1 MRDEW
6 MPLEILEHVYVGL
19 VLEHLCK
26 SFDCSCMA
34 EGLFDDNYI
43 LLWIASK
50 MRVILCCIVVS
61 HRLNTKEALPKF
73 SRKLTL
79 NHIGES
85 LGSRGGKLRKP
96 KMKTLF
102 WCHRNDAPNP
112 CSFGCPFQSQ
122 NLGICS
128 LNLIRTRGKLSHDS
142 GMAWITTS
150 GGREQKL
157 CPC

>member
-1 MRDEW
+1 MSGC
-6 MPLEILEHVYVGL
+6 PLRYSSMFMLDWCWNTFVKALIVHVWSRAFL
-19 VLEHLCK
+19 TIII
-26 SFDCSCMA
+26 F
-34 EGLFDDNYI
+34 
-43 LLWIASK
+43 LLWIATK

-73 SRKLTL
+73 SKKLKL

-85 LGSRGGKLRKP
+85 LSSRGGKLRKP

-112 CSFGCPFQSQ
+112 CRLGCPFQSQ
-122 NLGICS
+122 NLGILS
-128 LNLIRTRGKLSHDS
+128 LKLIRMHGKSFHDS

-150 GGREQKL
+150 GDR
-157 CPC
+157 

>member
-1 MRDEW
+1 MRDDW
-6 MPLEILEHVYVGL
+6 MPFETLEHVYVGL

-26 SFDCSCMA
+26 SLDCSCMA
-34 EGLFDDNYI
+34 ESLFDDI
-43 LLWIASK
+43 DIF
-50 MRVILCCIVVS
+50 VIDCMSNESYVVLNVVS

-122 NLGICS
+122 NLGIYS
-128 LNLIRTRGKLSHDS
+128 LKLIRTRGKFSHDPEWLGS
-142 GMAWITTS
+142 
-150 GGREQKL
+150 R
-157 CPC
+157 